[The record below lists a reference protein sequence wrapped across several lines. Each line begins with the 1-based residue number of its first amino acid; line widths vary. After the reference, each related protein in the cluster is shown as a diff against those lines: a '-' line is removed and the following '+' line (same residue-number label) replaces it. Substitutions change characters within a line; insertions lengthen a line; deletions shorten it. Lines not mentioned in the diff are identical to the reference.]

1 MIQFKDM
8 TEYLVIKLWLVAWL
22 CIHIGFNVPCGIMK
36 LLCVNSLKTCREMVA
51 TSSALVLLYFCIFF
65 RRTGKISNRASC
77 SMGTGNRSMRGVELT
92 TDLPLV
98 LSLAILL
105 PALHIILEIRG
116 TTFIP
121 FTY

>member
-1 MIQFKDM
+1 
-8 TEYLVIKLWLVAWL
+8 
-22 CIHIGFNVPCGIMK
+22 
-36 LLCVNSLKTCREMVA
+36 
-51 TSSALVLLYFCIFF
+51 
-65 RRTGKISNRASC
+65 
-77 SMGTGNRSMRGVELT
+77 MGTGNRSMRGVELT